1 MKWIVMIVATV
12 AASALGLATTAD
24 AAGKPVARGKFVSI
38 DNEPAA
44 GNVAL
49 VRLAS
54 GKRVLR
60 FTKSAIGPGPALRIY
75 LVKGTV
81 RGNKDVRTFRDLG
94 PLKATTGSQSY
105 AVPRRLDTRRF
116 RSVVVW
122 CADFSVAFGS
132 ALLKPVQ

>member
-1 MKWIVMIVATV
+1 MALAG
-12 AASALGLATTAD
+12 AALSALGVAATAD
-24 AAGKPVARGKFVSI
+24 AAAKPVARGKFVSI

-44 GNVAL
+44 GKVVL
-49 VRLAS
+49 VRLAN

-75 LVKGTV
+75 LVAGTV
-81 RGNKDVRTFRDLG
+81 KGNKDVRVYRDLG
-94 PLKATTGSQSY
+94 ALKKTTGSQSY
-105 AVPRRLDTRRF
+105 PVPRGVNTLRF

-132 ALLKPVQ
+132 AVLRPVKQ